1 MKFDGGVENMAKKIF
16 FGNYKGGVGKTT
28 SAYQIGG
35 WMAKKGS
42 KVLLIDL
49 DPQSSLSRICVKHS
63 MNGGLEKLKYYETL
77 NYAIELYS
85 TYIETKLDRFA
96 FLTKKF
102 DSYLEYIENII
113 KPVSAFD
120 IPTQAR
126 FDYIPSTINFRNSRL
141 NDLAQKM
148 ASKSFNIFTM
158 RLILNDLDCDK
169 NYDYIIFDCPPTS
182 NMLTQSIFLLSDYY
196 FIPTICDDISS
207 DGVPDY
213 ITEIESIYAK
223 YSMNDDIGGILLNA
237 LVGEKSK
244 LIGVFET
251 IYKYR
256 NGQTNLG
263 AIEQIDKY
271 ISDTGV
277 IALLNKSTNKKYRY
291 NKNDNGIETNYI
303 FADYIKHL
311 DNRSNDPGVP
321 AKMETGQLH
330 RAYEPISKDLID
342 ILAKEL

>member
-1 MKFDGGVENMAKKIF
+1 MAKKIF

-35 WMAKKGS
+35 WMANKGY

-49 DPQSSLSRICVKHS
+49 DPQASLSRICIKHNK
-63 MNGGLEKLKYYETL
+63 NGGLENLKYNETL

-85 TYIETKLDRFA
+85 TYIETKLDRLT
-96 FLTKKF
+96 FLIKDF
-102 DSYLEYIENII
+102 ENYYEYIKEAI
-113 KPVSAFD
+113 KPIKAFN
-120 IPTQAR
+120 IPLKAK
-126 FDYIPSTINFRNSRL
+126 FDYIPSTINLKNSRL

-148 ASKSFNIFTM
+148 ASNSFNVFTM
-158 RLILNDLDCDK
+158 RLILNDLECDE

-182 NMLTQSIFLLSDYY
+182 NMLTHSIFLLSDYY

-237 LVGEKSK
+237 VLGEKPR

-256 NGQTNLG
+256 AGQTNLNTIG
-263 AIEQIDKY
+263 QIDKY
-271 ISDTGV
+271 IADTGV
-277 IALLNKSTNKKYRY
+277 KGILNKDNNKQYRY
-291 NKNDNGIETNYI
+291 DKIESGIETKYI
-303 FADYIKHL
+303 FKNYVKHL

-321 AKMETGQLH
+321 AKTETGQLH
-330 RAYEPISKDLID
+330 EAYEPIAND
-342 ILAKEL
+342 IIEILSNE